1 VNTVKHAAD
10 AIIQVEQA
18 SYLEALEPTRDP
30 ILTEMEAFARANHH
44 PISDPEVASFLAVVA
59 GSMRPKRIVE
69 IGTNIGYGAIV
80 LARAAPGSRVETI
93 ELSAD
98 LCKIARDFIARANL
112 SDRIEV
118 REGAALAE
126 LDRCTPGVD
135 LFYVDCVKEE
145 YPAYLERILP
155 RLSPA
160 GVIVADNVLW
170 QGLVAKKDVPA
181 DQLKRVTALREFN
194 RALMASPN
202 LRSVILPLGD
212 GVAFAVRNG

>member
-1 VNTVKHAAD
+1 VKHAAD
-10 AIIQVEQA
+10 AILHTDQA
-18 SYLEALEPTRDP
+18 HYLEALEPSRDP
-30 ILTEMEAFARANHH
+30 ILTEMEAFAAANDH

-59 GSMRPKRIVE
+59 RSTRPKRIVE
-69 IGTNIGYGAIV
+69 VGTNIGYGAIV
-80 LARAAPGSRVETI
+80 LARAAPEAHVLTI
-93 ELSAD
+93 ELSKD
-98 LCKIARDFIARANL
+98 LCKIAGDYIARAKL

-126 LDRCTPGVD
+126 LDRCESGVD

-145 YPAYLERILP
+145 YPAYLDRILP
-155 RLSPA
+155 RLSEH

-181 DQLKRVTALREFN
+181 DQQKRVTALRQFN
-194 RALMASPN
+194 KALTTNAK

-212 GVAFAVRNG
+212 GVAFAVRT

>member
-1 VNTVKHAAD
+1 MKHAAD
-10 AIIQVEQA
+10 AILHAEQA
-18 SYLEALEPTRDP
+18 SYLEALERTRDA
-30 ILTEMEAFARANHH
+30 ILTEMEAFASANHH

-59 GSMRPKRIVE
+59 GSIRPKRIVE

-80 LARAAPGSRVETI
+80 LARAAPEARVETI

-98 LCKIARDFIARANL
+98 LCKVARDYIARANL
-112 SDRIEV
+112 SERIHV
-118 REGAALAE
+118 IQGAALAE
-126 LDRCTPGVD
+126 LDRCAPNVD

-155 RLSPA
+155 RLSPH

-170 QGLVAKKDVPA
+170 QGLVAKKEVPA
-181 DQLKRVTALREFN
+181 DQQKRVAALREFN
-194 RALMASPN
+194 RALTTNPN

-212 GVAFAVRNG
+212 GVAFATRLN